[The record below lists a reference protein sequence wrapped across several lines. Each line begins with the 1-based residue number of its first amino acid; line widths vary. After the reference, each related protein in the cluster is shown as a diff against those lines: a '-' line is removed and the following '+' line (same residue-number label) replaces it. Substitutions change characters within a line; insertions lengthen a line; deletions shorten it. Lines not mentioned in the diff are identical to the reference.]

1 MDQALQTAIAA
12 VIPQTYAS
20 AAPQQAGD
28 LYAIWRRIGGEPME
42 YLDNAEPQ
50 VSHALVQIE
59 VWGED
64 VLQVKQGMHQLA
76 GSLRSH
82 AELVIRPNAGFRDGY
97 DADMKLFSASQDFD
111 VWG

>member
-1 MDQALQTAIAA
+1 MDQALQAAIEA
-12 VIPQTYAS
+12 VISQTYAS
-20 AAPQQAGD
+20 AAPPQTEG
-28 LYAIWRRIGGEPME
+28 LYAVWRRIGGEPME

-50 VSHALVQIE
+50 VSHALVQVE
-59 VWGED
+59 VWGGD
-64 VLQVKQGMHQLA
+64 VLQVKEGIHQLA
-76 GSLRSH
+76 GSLRGH